1 MTNEFKEFLEEVNKE
16 VTPENVVR
24 MCEVAEKMPP
34 SLLKDGMEFSIK
46 MLGISWKN
54 MLKNKDKKEGV

>member
-16 VTPENVVR
+16 VTPEKVAW
-24 MCEVAEKMPP
+24 MCEVTEKMPP
-34 SLLKDGMEFSIK
+34 SLLKDSMEFSIK